1 MDAYRRE
8 ALLAEY
14 KEVSNNF
21 RLLTEIRF
29 KLLAFLPVATAV
41 AAVLKGGLLDMRS
54 GVISL
59 FGLAVTIGLVTYNA
73 RNDQLYDELIG
84 RAASIERS
92 LGIPDGAFANRPMAW
107 LKISFLGLKWTVN
120 HGQGIRFI
128 YAASIALWLFGL
140 LAPILEYA
148 RNTYLSWGFT
158 HFVVT
163 DPTACVQ
170 ILALALAVLFT
181 LVTAKS
187 IDHQSE
193 VREEQMREDA
203 ASAVRRAVSKKLSE
217 IENDHDL
224 IPLCVKLLLGEEAD
238 RKGKARQ
245 KVLARAKFLATI
257 DADSI
262 GHYLPC
268 GSPELAAAG
277 LIAILTDLPP
287 GWLFDCLSSR
297 RVNVGDTP
305 SERPSPSETSLG
317 DE

>member
-1 MDAYRRE
+1 MDGNRRE

-14 KEVSNNF
+14 SETSHNF

-29 KLLAFLPVATAV
+29 KLLALLPIATA
-41 AAVLKGGLLDMRS
+41 AAAALKGDNLGMRN
-54 GVISL
+54 GVLSL

-107 LKISFLGLKWTVN
+107 LKIRILGLKWTVN
-120 HGQGIRFI
+120 HGQGIRVI

-148 RNTYLSWGFT
+148 RNAYLSWGFA
-158 HFVVT
+158 HFVVS

-170 ILALALAVLFT
+170 ILALALAVLVT

-193 VREEQMREDA
+193 VREGLMRKDA
-203 ASAVRRAVSKKLSE
+203 ASAVRKAVSKKLSE
-217 IENDHDL
+217 IENDEEL
-224 IPLCVKLLLGEEAD
+224 IRLCVKLLGKEAD
-238 RKGKARQ
+238 RTGKAHKNVR
-245 KVLARAKFLATI
+245 ARAKFLATI
-257 DADSI
+257 DPDSI

-287 GWLFDCLSSR
+287 GWLFDCLSNR
-297 RVNVGDTP
+297 RVNVGDTL
-305 SERPSPSETSLG
+305 SEKASPSEISPSG
-317 DE
+317 E